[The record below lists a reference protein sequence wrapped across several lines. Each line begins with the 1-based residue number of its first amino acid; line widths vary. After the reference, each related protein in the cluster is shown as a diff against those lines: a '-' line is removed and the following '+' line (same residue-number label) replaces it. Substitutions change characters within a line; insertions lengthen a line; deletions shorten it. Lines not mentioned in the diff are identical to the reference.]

1 VLGSGCWVLG
11 KTKPSTQKPAPNTHF
26 YYMPLQVFLNASLRR
41 YVPGYNPY
49 DGLSLEVSPGTP
61 VSRIISL
68 LDLPA
73 KEVTL
78 IMVNGVRQQPD
89 FPLQGGER
97 LGLFP
102 PIGGG

>member
-1 VLGSGCWVLG
+1 MS
-11 KTKPSTQKPAPNTHF
+11 
-26 YYMPLQVFLNASLRR
+26 LQVFLNASLRS

-49 DGLSLEVSPGTP
+49 DGLTLEVSPGTP
-61 VSRIISL
+61 VARIISRL
-68 LDLPA
+68 GLPP
-73 KEVTL
+73 ERVTL

>member
-1 VLGSGCWVLG
+1 VARGRGPLPPVLSFHR
-11 KTKPSTQKPAPNTHF
+11 T
-26 YYMPLQVFLNASLRR
+26 MPLQVFLNASLRP

-49 DGLSLEVSPGTP
+49 EGVILEVPPGTP
-61 VSRIISL
+61 VSRIISRL
-68 LDLPA
+68 GLPPE
-73 KEVTL
+73 EVTL

>member
-1 VLGSGCWVLG
+1 MS
-11 KTKPSTQKPAPNTHF
+11 
-26 YYMPLQVFLNASLRR
+26 LQVFLNASLRR

-49 DGLSLEVSPGTP
+49 DGLTLEVSPGTP

-68 LDLPA
+68 LELPPE
-73 KEVTL
+73 EVTL
-78 IMVNGVRQQPD
+78 IMVDGVRRQAD
-89 FPLQGGER
+89 FTLQGGER

>member
-1 VLGSGCWVLG
+1 
-11 KTKPSTQKPAPNTHF
+11 
-26 YYMPLQVFLNASLRR
+26 MPLQVFLNASLRP

-49 DGLSLEVSPGTP
+49 DGLTLEVSPGTP
-61 VSRIISL
+61 VARIISRL
-68 LDLPA
+68 GLPPA
-73 KEVTL
+73 EVTL
-78 IMVNGVRQQPD
+78 IMVDGMRQQPD

>member
-1 VLGSGCWVLG
+1 
-11 KTKPSTQKPAPNTHF
+11 
-26 YYMPLQVFLNASLRR
+26 MPLQVFLNASLRP

-49 DGLSLEVSPGTP
+49 DGIALEVPPGTP
-61 VSRIISL
+61 VSRIISRL
-68 LDLPA
+68 GLPPE
-73 KEVTL
+73 EVTL

>member
-1 VLGSGCWVLG
+1 
-11 KTKPSTQKPAPNTHF
+11 
-26 YYMPLQVFLNASLRR
+26 MPLHIFLNATLRQ

-49 DGLSLEVSPGTP
+49 EGLPLEVPPGTP
-61 VSRIISL
+61 VAQVLARL
-68 LDLPA
+68 GLPE

-78 IMVNGVRQQPD
+78 IMVNGRRQEAD
-89 FPLQGGER
+89 YELQGEER

>member
-1 VLGSGCWVLG
+1 
-11 KTKPSTQKPAPNTHF
+11 
-26 YYMPLQVFLNASLRR
+26 MPLQVFLNASLRH

-49 DGLSLEVSPGTP
+49 DGLTLEVSPGTP
-61 VSRIISL
+61 VSRLISQIG
-68 LDLPA
+68 LPLE
-73 KEVTL
+73 EVTL
-78 IMVNGVRQQPD
+78 IMVNGMRQQPD